1 MNKTKTT
8 ALWHLPCLI
17 ALLSCGLSPGLGQ
30 DQQTRRLVINGQ
42 AGEAT
47 VIEIQGHSYVDVA
60 ALARIANGS
69 VNFQGTQVVVSLPS
83 STDKNASA
91 GTETEHSTDLSFSRT
106 FVNAAFE
113 EIALLREW
121 ASPLANAIRNGYP
134 VTEDWVASYRAKA
147 ANGLAAA
154 SAAVSTSADQSAFQL
169 LTNEFETVKQWS
181 NKLLDARK
189 SMSAANYSL
198 SADALRNDP
207 QSQKI
212 ITCGHFL
219 TSMLA
224 GGSYQDDSSCHS

>member
-1 MNKTKTT
+1 MKKTKTT
-8 ALWHLPCLI
+8 KFRYLPYLI
-17 ALLSCGLSPGLGQ
+17 ALLSCGFSLGLGQ
-30 DQQTRRLVINGQ
+30 NQQTRKLVINGQ
-42 AGEAT
+42 AGEAS

-69 VNFQGTQVVVSLPS
+69 VNFQGTEVVVSLPS
-83 STDKNASA
+83 SPDKNGSVD
-91 GTETEHSTDLSFSRT
+91 TEPERSTDVGFSRT

-147 ANGLAAA
+147 TNGLAAA

-169 LTNEFETVKQWS
+169 LTNEFEAVGQWS

-198 SADALRNDP
+198 SAEALRNDP

-212 ITCGHFL
+212 IACGHFL

-224 GGSYQDDSSCHS
+224 GWHYQDDSSCHS